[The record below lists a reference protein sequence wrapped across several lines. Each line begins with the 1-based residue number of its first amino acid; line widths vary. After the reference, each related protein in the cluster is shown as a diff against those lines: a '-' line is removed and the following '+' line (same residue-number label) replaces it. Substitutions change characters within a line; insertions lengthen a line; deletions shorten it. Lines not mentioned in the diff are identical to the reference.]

1 MPLTKRIIPCL
12 DVDNGRVVKGV
23 HFAKVKDAGD
33 PVALARKYSDDGAD
47 ELVFLDITASQ
58 EGRNTMKNMVRRVAR
73 VIDIPFTVGGGIKKL
88 DDARA
93 ILLNGADKV
102 SINTAAVKNPELIGE
117 LMSIFG
123 KQCVVVAIDAKR
135 NYECDNRDSDKNI
148 FSMGSKGDYTD
159 KGKSTKNEKNIKYNQ
174 TPMSSENNSMELY
187 EHGKKFWFEVKIYG
201 GKEGTGIDAIQWA
214 KKIESLGAGEILLT
228 SIDTDGTEYGYD
240 LGLTKAI
247 CRAVRIPVIASGG
260 CGEPKHMLDV
270 FKRTDVDAAL
280 AASIFHYDKF
290 SVNKV
295 KKYLKDNGIQI
306 RI

>member
-1 MPLTKRIIPCL
+1 
-12 DVDNGRVVKGV
+12 VDNGRVVKGV

-33 PVALARKYSDDGAD
+33 PVVLAKKYSDDGAD

-58 EGRNTMKNMVRRVAR
+58 QGRETMKNIVRRVAK

-88 DDARA
+88 EDARA

-102 SINTAAVKNPELIGE
+102 SINTAAVKNPGLIGE

-123 KQCVVVAIDAKR
+123 KQCIVVAIDAKR
-135 NYECDNRDSDKNI
+135 SYDFEKKDGKKNI
-148 FSMGSKGDYTD
+148 FPLDDDKKGL
-159 KGKSTKNEKNIKYNQ
+159 KYNQ
-174 TPMSSENNSMELY
+174 KGNKNKDKKNQNNIIEESEEQPNNSCNKRKY
-187 EHGKKFWFEVKIYG
+187 WFEVKIYG

-214 KKIESLGAGEILLT
+214 QRIESLGAGEILLT

-240 LGLTKAI
+240 IELTKAI
-247 CRAVRIPVIASGG
+247 CEAVRIPVIASGG
-260 CGEPKHMLDV
+260 CGKPEHMSCV

-280 AASIFHYDKF
+280 AASIFHYDKY
-290 SVNKV
+290 SVDKV
-295 KKYLKDNGIQI
+295 KKYLKKKGIKI